1 MNNKAFGT
9 DYLPTILM
17 VRDSERKIEFNSHI
31 LSAFNVVYS
40 SKLQNTPILT
50 WIQQNQPDLIIV
62 EYNSFPEPYSNLITL
77 LKLDWLTRNIPIVV
91 AGNKFTLRSIENLDY
106 DACLNSPY
114 SVADLN
120 KVICSLIQIP
130 ICNVF
135 AS

>member
-50 WIQQNQPDLIIV
+50 WIQQNQPDLIIA